1 MTTFQDFSFKKSVGK
16 EATNKKFILKQLT
29 RAPTDKG
36 ATQMRASSKAALMI
50 TTAVISLI
58 LAIFAE
64 EFNVIV
70 GFMQQL
76 SESCLAGTPRP

>member
-1 MTTFQDFSFKKSVGK
+1 
-16 EATNKKFILKQLT
+16 
-29 RAPTDKG
+29 
-36 ATQMRASSKAALMI
+36 MRTSSKAALMI
-50 TTAVISLI
+50 TTGVISLI

-70 GFMQQL
+70 GFMKQL